1 MSFKANKQAN
11 PQPKPER
18 RHVKAQASRA
28 EFEIKF
34 PRVEGYTQAIRNRVT
49 VDWPN
54 VPTLV
59 LDPIN
64 IPAEVEVKALSVNNL
79 GRLSLSGPG
88 QASLATLAA
97 FRESHRIQEL
107 TFDLATSLTRDFK
120 NHAAC
125 ELPAH
130 VLFPQLLSIVTRY
143 VKEKVEAPHPADL
156 KDLFLSPY
164 YGWLVE
170 RLLQAIRPDT
180 SHGET
185 PEIPRYE
192 RNREPGTTAE
202 IDFWTSRNLQPIRRS
217 HVPFL
222 VADTDG
228 WEQQAGFAIDTHPGV
243 IAFVK
248 NAGLSFA
255 IPYFANGQSHE
266 YVPDFL
272 IRLKSKHPTTLILET
287 KGYDPMKDVKRAA
300 AERWVSAVNAE
311 GSYGR
316 WSFAIVGKT
325 SAVKGAIDEAIERA
339 NQD

>member
-1 MSFKANKQAN
+1 MSAFS
-11 PQPKPER
+11 E
-18 RHVKAQASRA
+18 SG
-28 EFEIKF
+28 
-34 PRVEGYTQAIRNRVT
+34 RVLN
-49 VDWPN
+49 
-54 VPTLV
+54 
-59 LDPIN
+59 
-64 IPAEVEVKALSVNNL
+64 
-79 GRLSLSGPG
+79 SLKGFG
-88 QASLATLAA
+88 
-97 FRESHRIQEL
+97 
-107 TFDLATSLTRDFK
+107 
-120 NHAAC
+120 
-125 ELPAH
+125 
-130 VLFPQLLSIVTRY
+130 
-143 VKEKVEAPHPADL
+143 
-156 KDLFLSPY
+156 
-164 YGWLVE
+164 
-170 RLLQAIRPDT
+170 T

-266 YVPDFL
+266 YVPDFM

-300 AERWVSAVNAE
+300 AER
-311 GSYGR
+311 
-316 WSFAIVGKT
+316 
-325 SAVKGAIDEAIERA
+325 
-339 NQD
+339 